1 MPKQNPFATVNL
13 PDPATSSIPEP
24 YENVASLRATCM
36 ALKEAVET
44 LTKQRGAIHDAA
56 PTWGELQQL
65 GIVRPEQVNRIG
77 KI

>member
-1 MPKQNPFATVNL
+1 MPNPFATVNL
-13 PDPATSSIPEP
+13 PNPATTTIPEP

-44 LTKQRGAIHDAA
+44 LTKQRGDIHSAA

-65 GIVRPEQVNRIG
+65 GVVKPEQVNKIG
-77 KI
+77 KV